1 MYSLPQKLAAEFIG
15 TFVLVF
21 VAAGSVCADQFLSAN
36 GQSRAGLLGIAVAQ
50 GLAYAVMIAALGHIS
65 GGHFNPAVTIGF
77 WVTRRLGTFRSIFYW
92 AAQFLG
98 ALAAAYAIKSILPDS
113 GWSVRALGAITPDLG
128 GDFTRAQGIELE
140 TIMTFFLV
148 FIFFATVADAKSFSG
163 RVAGFVVGL
172 AFTMDILMGGP
183 FTGAGLN
190 PARVLGPAI
199 ATRHWGNH
207 GVYWVGPLLGGVLAA
222 FIYDRFFLRDQPA
235 A

>member
-15 TFVLVF
+15 TFALVF
-21 VAAGSVCADQFLSAN
+21 VAAGSICADQFLSAN
-36 GQSRAGLLGIAVAQ
+36 GQSRAGLMGIAVAQ

-92 AAQFLG
+92 IAQFLG
-98 ALAAAYAIKSILPDS
+98 ALAAAYTIKSMLPDS

-128 GDFTRAQGIELE
+128 GDFTRAQAIELE

-148 FIFFATVADAKSFSG
+148 FVFFATVVDAKSFSS

-172 AFTMDILMGGP
+172 TFTVDILMGGP

-190 PARVLGPAI
+190 PARVLGTAI

-235 A
+235 V